1 MTILLI
7 LLMSAMIIMFIA
19 KARNPSVYWMS
30 IILLGWFLSMSGLVL
45 FIAKYG
51 GFYYRVNIVLFFNDM
66 IRNMLLHSP
75 ISIDGVSRMITIGRS
90 LFIFG
95 FIGLSLSLFYNNQMK
110 HRFLVLTLHAILPL
124 INIVFYDPVI
134 YKPMLSLLTPRSTY
148 IISFITRGWLVI
160 SALYATSLIVYYYS
174 HVTIPW
180 LKKQIKHILYGVFAL
195 VLFYFYLGFMGPMQV
210 TDVRT
215 YYVLYSDFSNFNPPL
230 TLFEWYLGIGITG
243 ILSAISLFSIWRYTD
258 IEKKMGEET
267 LMLER
272 KLKTADMGIKVF
284 THGIKNQLLI
294 IQVLLNQAKQNPSV
308 DEHGTGTG
316 KEPLDKAN
324 IVVSETLERLDQ
336 LYRSIKTTHLQLRSV
351 SVRELMD
358 NVLGRFD
365 SGSRPLEV
373 RIRFEDE
380 GITVLA
386 DQAHLSE
393 AIYNILTN
401 AAEAI
406 PEEKRGFIQIT
417 SYPEGNFNI
426 ISVTDNGCG
435 MEKDQLQ
442 AIFDPFVTSKNT
454 TRNWGVGLSYA
465 KQIVHGHDGR
475 IHVESKPDFG
485 STFQIVLPIYQK
497 HTA

>member
-19 KARNPSVYWMS
+19 KARNPSVYWML

-51 GFYYRVNIVLFFNDM
+51 GFYYRVNIVLFFNDT

-110 HRFLVLTLHAILPL
+110 HRILVLALHAVLPL

-134 YKPMLSLLTPRSTY
+134 YKPMLSLLSPKSTY
-148 IISFITRGWLVI
+148 VISFITRGWLVV
-160 SALYATSLIVYYYS
+160 SALYATSLILYYYS
-174 HVTIPW
+174 HITIPW

-243 ILSAISLFSIWRYTD
+243 VLSGISLFSIWRYTD

-267 LMLER
+267 LLLER

-294 IQVLLNQAKQNPSV
+294 IQVLLNQAKQNAPSPQ
-308 DEHGTGTG
+308 GSG
-316 KEPLDKAN
+316 KEPLDRAET
-324 IVVSETLERLDQ
+324 VVHETLERLDQ
-336 LYRSIKTTHLQLRSV
+336 LYRSIKTTHLLLRSV
-351 SVRELMD
+351 PVHELMD
-358 NVLGRFD
+358 DVLGRFD
-365 SGSRPLEV
+365 PGSRPLEV
-373 RIRFEDE
+373 HIRFENE

-386 DQAHLSE
+386 DKAHLSE

-406 PEEKRGFIQIT
+406 PQEKHGTIEIH

-435 MEKDQLQ
+435 MEKEQVK

-475 IHVESKPDFG
+475 IHVESKPGFG
-485 STFQIVLPIYQK
+485 STFQIVLPIYRKQ
-497 HTA
+497 TA

>member
-51 GFYYRVNIVLFFNDM
+51 GFYYRVNIVLFFNDA
-66 IRNMLLHSP
+66 IRDMLLHSP

-110 HRFLVLTLHAILPL
+110 HRVLALALHAILPL
-124 INIVFYDPVI
+124 LNIIFYDPVI
-134 YKPMLSLLTPRSTY
+134 YKPMLSLLSPRSTY
-148 IISFITRGWLVI
+148 IISYITRGWLVI

-243 ILSAISLFSIWRYTD
+243 ILSGISLFSIWRYTD

-267 LMLER
+267 LLLER

-294 IQVLLNQAKQNPSV
+294 IQVLLNQARQNPSS
-308 DEHGTGTG
+308 DDHGVSQ
-316 KEPLDKAN
+316 EPLVKAN
-324 IVVSETLERLDQ
+324 VVVHETLERLDQ

-351 SVRELMD
+351 SICELMD
-358 NVLGRFD
+358 GVLSRFNT
-365 SGSRPLEV
+365 GSRALEV
-373 RIRFEDE
+373 HTRFEE
-380 GITVLA
+380 AESITVLA

-406 PEEKRGFIQIT
+406 PEEQRGTIQIT

-426 ISVTDNGCG
+426 ISITDNGCG
-435 MEKDQLQ
+435 MEKEQLR

-475 IHVESKPDFG
+475 IHVESKPGFG
-485 STFQIVLPIYQK
+485 STFQIVLPIYRK

>member
-1 MTILLI
+1 
-7 LLMSAMIIMFIA
+7 
-19 KARNPSVYWMS
+19 
-30 IILLGWFLSMSGLVL
+30 MSGLVL

-95 FIGLSLSLFYNNQMK
+95 FIGLSLSLFYNNHIK

-124 INIVFYDPVI
+124 INIIFYDPVI
-134 YKPMLSLLTPRSTY
+134 YKPMLSLLSPRSTY

-180 LKKQIKHILYGVFAL
+180 LKRQIKHILYGVFAL
-195 VLFYFYLGFMGPMQV
+195 VMFYFYLGFMGPMQV
-210 TDVRT
+210 TDVHT
-215 YYVLYSDFSNFNPPL
+215 YYVLYSDFTNFNPPL
-230 TLFEWYLGIGITG
+230 NLFEWYLGIGITG
-243 ILSAISLFSIWRYTD
+243 ILSTVSLLSIWRYTD
-258 IEKKMGEET
+258 IEKRMGEET
-267 LMLER
+267 LMLDR

-284 THGIKNQLLI
+284 THGIKNQLLM
-294 IQVLLNQAKQNPSV
+294 IQVLLNQAKLNPSV
-308 DEHGTGTG
+308 NEHGTDTS
-316 KEPLDKAN
+316 KDPLGKAN

-351 SVRELMD
+351 YVHELM
-358 NVLGRFD
+358 NNILSRFD
-365 SGSRPLEV
+365 SGSRQLEV
-373 RIRFEDE
+373 RIRLEDE
-380 GITVLA
+380 GITILA

-406 PEEKRGFIQIT
+406 PEEIRGFIQIT

-435 MEKDQLQ
+435 MEKKQLQ
-442 AIFDPFVTSKNT
+442 TIFDPFVTSKNT

-475 IHVESKPDFG
+475 IHVESEPDYG
-485 STFQIVLPIYQK
+485 TTFQIVLPIYQK